1 MVDSAKAKDV
11 KEFVWKGRTGP
22 FSLQVGPGVFAPS
35 STSTMVAEALEVN
48 RGDIVVDAGCGSGV
62 LSFVAARL
70 GASQTYG
77 CDISEESVRMA
88 QANARQ
94 LGLEDVTEFRAGSLL
109 EPVQDVKADVI
120 IGDVSGIPDTI
131 AELTGWFPDGRGGG
145 PTGAELPVAMLAEI
159 NDVLRP
165 GGRMYLPTGTIQA
178 EKSVLDAAR
187 RVFGNNIER
196 LVEREFP
203 LPNLVARSKDVAR
216 LVSEGLISFRQHGSR
231 LLWRLTIWRCV
242 KS

>member
-1 MVDSAKAKDV
+1 MVDSAGDV

-48 RGDIVVDAGCGSGV
+48 QGDVVVDAGCGSGV

-70 GASQTYG
+70 GASHTYG

-109 EPVQDVKADVI
+109 EPVRDVRADVI

-131 AELTGWFPDGRGGG
+131 AEITGWFPDGRGGG
-145 PTGAELPVAMLAEI
+145 PTGAELPVAMLSEI

-178 EKSVLDAAR
+178 EKNVLEAAR